1 MTSEL
6 CIVEHTPNS
15 GAWNMA
21 LDEALL
27 EAALAEEF
35 VVSRWYRWSEPTL
48 SLGYF
53 QSPDDPLIDTR
64 FRDLQKV
71 RRLSGGG
78 AILHDRE
85 WTYSCVIPPSHPQS
99 ETPLQVYHQAHDAI
113 ISVLKRHG
121 VPAALRGEFLD
132 ALEGNFL
139 CFQRGDS
146 RDIVCDGKKILGS
159 AQRRRRGA
167 VLQHGS
173 LIVEAS
179 PVAPEIP
186 GLKEQANLDTLD
198 NDIITELAQALH
210 SVLRINEL
218 ESGNQLS
225 DETAYPQSILDRA
238 TELKHERYDA
248 LAWGRRRKS

>member
-1 MTSEL
+1 MIPEL

-27 EAALAEEF
+27 EAALAEEIIF
-35 VVSRWYRWSEPTL
+35 SRWYRWAEPTL

-53 QSPDDPLIDTR
+53 QAPDDPLIDDR
-64 FRDLQKV
+64 FRDLAKV

-85 WTYSCVIPPSHPQS
+85 WTYSCVIPATHPLA
-99 ETPLQVYHQAHDAI
+99 ETPLQIYHQIHDAI
-113 ISVLKRHG
+113 IAVLQRFD

-146 RDIVCDGKKILGS
+146 RDIVCHGQKILGS

-173 LIVEAS
+173 LILQAS
-179 PVAPEIP
+179 PVAAEIP
-186 GLKEQANLDTLD
+186 GIL
-198 NDIITELAQALH
+198 ELAG
-210 SVLRINEL
+210 SVPPESEL
-218 ESGNQLS
+218 VTAMARTAHDVLATPDSEQLNIS
-225 DETAYPQSILDRA
+225 DDDAYPESILARA
-238 TELKHERYDA
+238 AELKRDRYDM
-248 LAWGRRRKS
+248 LTWGRRQQT